1 MDFAGVAGVILGLK
15 GASATC
21 NLQPGNQLDC
31 LLQIP
36 EPRKSTGLIQ
46 IRKIPQPGK
55 KMIALCLIHY
65 QVLHKTGMILFPLL
79 ERIAVLLEVN
89 IMEILSLIRVP
100 VFPSSSPLVDQTNW
114 GREDST
120 TSEMR
125 ILPGRNI
132 KILICVIYK
141 LRRIGTM
148 KNHENRCKQ
157 SIDYVLIFRYR
168 QFSSLTGGSN

>member
-1 MDFAGVAGVILGLK
+1 MFAILAMCSLFWIVRVLDGQVRRILWSGILLCIILFFFLVALELEGLGQMDCAGVAGVIPGLK

-65 QVLHKTGMILFPLL
+65 QVVHKTGMILFPLL

-125 ILPGRNI
+125 I
-132 KILICVIYK
+132 
-141 LRRIGTM
+141 
-148 KNHENRCKQ
+148 
-157 SIDYVLIFRYR
+157 
-168 QFSSLTGGSN
+168 

>member
-1 MDFAGVAGVILGLK
+1 MKWNITLYYSFFFLIALVLEGLGQMDCAGVAGVIPGLK

-55 KMIALCLIHY
+55 KVIALCLIHC
-65 QVLHKTGMILFPLL
+65 QVVHKTGMILFPLL

-114 GREDST
+114 GRQDST
-120 TSEMR
+120 TLEMR
-125 ILPGRNI
+125 I
-132 KILICVIYK
+132 
-141 LRRIGTM
+141 
-148 KNHENRCKQ
+148 
-157 SIDYVLIFRYR
+157 
-168 QFSSLTGGSN
+168 

>member
-1 MDFAGVAGVILGLK
+1 MFAILAVCSLCWIVRVLDRQVRRILWIINWNIIMYYSFFFLIALVLEGLGQMDCAGVAGVIPGLK

-55 KMIALCLIHY
+55 KAIALCLIHC
-65 QVLHKTGMILFPLL
+65 QVVHKTGMILFPLL

-125 ILPGRNI
+125 I
-132 KILICVIYK
+132 
-141 LRRIGTM
+141 
-148 KNHENRCKQ
+148 
-157 SIDYVLIFRYR
+157 
-168 QFSSLTGGSN
+168 